1 MRAGFYAFCAMCC
14 FTADAIS
21 PKQRKVIMSEEH
33 RPKCAVLGYG
43 SWATAIVKTLTV
55 NGHHVDWLVLN
66 EDIRNSLL
74 SRGRNVKYLPWCDIE
89 RSLIAPSDD
98 INAVVRDADVVFL
111 AMPSAFF
118 LKFMESL
125 TEDLSQ
131 KIIISAVKGII
142 PGDYLTIVEHIN
154 RYYNVPMSRLSV
166 VTGPS
171 HAEEVGQ
178 CRLSYLT
185 VASEDSATAEVVK
198 GLLNNDYFRCSLSH
212 DVLGVEGA
220 AIMKNVY
227 ALAVGMAVG
236 LNYGDN
242 FLAVLIAGCAA
253 EMSRF
258 LDEAIPIEERDI
270 NAAAYMG
277 DLLVTCYSPLSRN
290 RRLGTLLGKGCSVK
304 SALNEMTM
312 VAEGYYAAECIRR
325 SSMRRNI
332 DMPIADMVW
341 EVLYNR
347 ASARDAMLSLTK
359 ILR

>member
-1 MRAGFYAFCAMCC
+1 MDTNNKPR
-14 FTADAIS
+14 
-21 PKQRKVIMSEEH
+21 
-33 RPKCAVLGYG
+33 CAVLGYG

-55 NGHHVDWLVLN
+55 NHHHVDWLVLN
-66 EDIRNSLL
+66 EEIRESLKVR
-74 SRGRNVKYLPWCDIE
+74 SRNPKYLPWCYIDQEFIT
-89 RSLIAPSDD
+89 PSDD
-98 INAVVRDADVVFL
+98 INAVVRDADIVIL

-118 LKFMESL
+118 KKFLEPLTESL
-125 TEDLSQ
+125 AE
-131 KIIISAVKGII
+131 KIVVSAVKGII
-142 PGDYLTIVEHIN
+142 PGDYLTIVEHMN
-154 RYYNVPMSRLSV
+154 RYYDVPMENLAV

-178 CRLSYLT
+178 CQLSYLT
-185 VASEDSATAEVVK
+185 VASESAETAEQVRKV
-198 GLLNNDYFRCSLSH
+198 LANDFFRCSVSN
-212 DVLGVEGA
+212 DVLGVEAA
-220 AIMKNVY
+220 AIMKNIY

-236 LNYGDN
+236 LRYGDN
-242 FLAVLIAGCAA
+242 FLAVLIAGCSA
-253 EMSRF
+253 EMKRF
-258 LDEAIPIEERDI
+258 IDEAVPLANRDI

-332 DMPIADMVW
+332 EMPIADKVW
-341 EVLYNR
+341 EVLYEG
-347 ASARDAMLSLTK
+347 ASARDAMQALTQ

>member
-1 MRAGFYAFCAMCC
+1 M
-14 FTADAIS
+14 TT
-21 PKQRKVIMSEEH
+21 EH

-43 SWATAIVKTLTV
+43 SWATAIVKTLTT
-55 NGHHVDWLVLN
+55 NRHHVDWLVLN
-66 EDIRNSLL
+66 EDIRLSLEN
-74 SRGRNVKYLPWCDIE
+74 RGRNSKYLPWCDID
-89 RSLIAPSDD
+89 RSLITPSAD

-118 LKFMESL
+118 KKFMEPL
-125 TEDLSQ
+125 TESLSD
-131 KIIISAVKGII
+131 KIVVSAVKGII
-142 PGDYLTIVEHIN
+142 PGDYLTIVEHVN
-154 RYYNVPMSRLSV
+154 RYYDVPMGNMCV

-185 VASEDSATAEVVK
+185 VAAENSNTAEVVK
-198 GLLNNDYFRCSLSH
+198 ALLSNDYFRCTPSH

-227 ALAVGMAVG
+227 AIAVGIAVG
-236 LNYGDN
+236 LRYGDN
-242 FLAVLIAGCAA
+242 FLAVLISGCAS

-258 LDEAIPIEERDI
+258 LDEAVPTHSRDL
-270 NAAAYMG
+270 NTAAYMG

-290 RRLGTLLGKGCSVK
+290 RRLGTLLGKGCTIK

-341 EVLYNR
+341 EVLYNK

>member
-1 MRAGFYAFCAMCC
+1 MKINNTPR
-14 FTADAIS
+14 
-21 PKQRKVIMSEEH
+21 
-33 RPKCAVLGYG
+33 CAVLGYG

-55 NGHHVDWLVLN
+55 NHHHVDWLVLN
-66 EDIRNSLL
+66 EEIRESLQMR
-74 SRGRNVKYLPWCDIE
+74 SRNPKYLPWCYIDQEFIT
-89 RSLIAPSDD
+89 PSDD
-98 INAVVRDADVVFL
+98 INAVVRDAEIVIL

-118 LKFMESL
+118 KKFLEPLSESL
-125 TEDLSQ
+125 AN
-131 KIIISAVKGII
+131 KIVVSAVKGII
-142 PGDYLTIVEHIN
+142 PGDYLTIVEHMN
-154 RYYNVPMSRLSV
+154 RYYDVPMENLAV

-178 CRLSYLT
+178 CQLSYLT
-185 VASEDSATAEVVK
+185 VASESLTTAERVRNV
-198 GLLNNDYFRCSLSH
+198 LANDFFRCSVSN
-212 DVLGVEGA
+212 DVLGVEAA
-220 AIMKNVY
+220 AIMKNIY

-236 LNYGDN
+236 LRYGDN
-242 FLAVLIAGCAA
+242 FLAVLIAGCSA
-253 EMSRF
+253 EMKRF
-258 LDEAIPIEERDI
+258 IDEAVPVANRDI

-332 DMPIADMVW
+332 EMPIADKVW
-341 EVLYNR
+341 EVLYEG
-347 ASARDAMLSLTK
+347 ASARDAMQALTQ

>member
-1 MRAGFYAFCAMCC
+1 MD
-14 FTADAIS
+14 TNN
-21 PKQRKVIMSEEH
+21 
-33 RPKCAVLGYG
+33 RPRCAVLGYG

-55 NGHHVDWLVLN
+55 NHHHVDWLVLN
-66 EDIRNSLL
+66 EEIRESLKMR
-74 SRGRNVKYLPWCDIE
+74 SRNPKYLPWCYIDQEFIT
-89 RSLIAPSDD
+89 PSDD
-98 INAVVRDADVVFL
+98 INAVVRDADIVIL

-118 LKFMESL
+118 KKFLEPLTESL
-125 TEDLSQ
+125 AE
-131 KIIISAVKGII
+131 KIVVSAVKGII
-142 PGDYLTIVEHIN
+142 PGDYLTIVEHMN
-154 RYYNVPMSRLSV
+154 RYYDVPMENLAV

-178 CRLSYLT
+178 CQLSYLT
-185 VASEDSATAEVVK
+185 VASESAETAEQVRNV
-198 GLLNNDYFRCSLSH
+198 LANDFFRCSVSN
-212 DVLGVEGA
+212 DVLGVEAA
-220 AIMKNVY
+220 AIMKNIY

-236 LNYGDN
+236 LRYGDN
-242 FLAVLIAGCAA
+242 FLAVLIAGCSA
-253 EMSRF
+253 EMKRF
-258 LDEAIPIEERDI
+258 IDEAVPLANRDI

-332 DMPIADMVW
+332 EMPIADKVW
-341 EVLYNR
+341 EVLYEG
-347 ASARDAMLSLTK
+347 ASARDAMQALTQ

>member
-1 MRAGFYAFCAMCC
+1 MD
-14 FTADAIS
+14 TNNS
-21 PKQRKVIMSEEH
+21 PR
-33 RPKCAVLGYG
+33 CAVLGYG

-55 NGHHVDWLVLN
+55 NHHHVDWLVLN
-66 EDIRNSLL
+66 EEIRESLKMR
-74 SRGRNVKYLPWCDIE
+74 SRNPKYLPWCYIDQEFIT
-89 RSLIAPSDD
+89 PSDD
-98 INAVVRDADVVFL
+98 INAVVRDADIVIL

-118 LKFMESL
+118 KKFLEPLTESL
-125 TEDLSQ
+125 AE
-131 KIIISAVKGII
+131 KIVVSAVKGII
-142 PGDYLTIVEHIN
+142 PGDYLTIVEHMN
-154 RYYNVPMSRLSV
+154 RYYDVPMENLAV

-178 CRLSYLT
+178 CQLSYLT
-185 VASEDSATAEVVK
+185 VASESAETAEQVREV
-198 GLLNNDYFRCSLSH
+198 LANDFFRCSVSN
-212 DVLGVEGA
+212 DVLGVEAA
-220 AIMKNVY
+220 AIMKNIY

-236 LNYGDN
+236 LRYGDN
-242 FLAVLIAGCAA
+242 FLAVLIAGCSA
-253 EMSRF
+253 EMKRF
-258 LDEAIPIEERDI
+258 IDEAVPLANRDI

-332 DMPIADMVW
+332 EMPIADKVW
-341 EVLYNR
+341 EVLYEG
-347 ASARDAMLSLTK
+347 ASARDAMQALTQ

>member
-1 MRAGFYAFCAMCC
+1 MKTDNTPR
-14 FTADAIS
+14 
-21 PKQRKVIMSEEH
+21 
-33 RPKCAVLGYG
+33 CAVLGYG

-55 NGHHVDWLVLN
+55 NHHHVDWLVLN
-66 EDIRNSLL
+66 EEIRESLQMR
-74 SRGRNVKYLPWCDIE
+74 SRNPKYLPWCYIDQEFIT
-89 RSLIAPSDD
+89 PSDD
-98 INAVVRDADVVFL
+98 INAVVRDAEIVIL

-118 LKFMESL
+118 KKFLEPLSESL
-125 TEDLSQ
+125 AN
-131 KIIISAVKGII
+131 KIVVSAVKGII
-142 PGDYLTIVEHIN
+142 PGDYLTIVEHMN
-154 RYYNVPMSRLSV
+154 RYYDVPMENLAV

-178 CRLSYLT
+178 CQLSYLT
-185 VASEDSATAEVVK
+185 VASESLTTAERVRNV
-198 GLLNNDYFRCSLSH
+198 LANDFFRCSVSN
-212 DVLGVEGA
+212 DVLGVEAA
-220 AIMKNVY
+220 AIMKNIY

-236 LNYGDN
+236 LRYGDN
-242 FLAVLIAGCAA
+242 FLAVLIAGCSA
-253 EMSRF
+253 EMKRF
-258 LDEAIPIEERDI
+258 IDEAVPVANRDI

-332 DMPIADMVW
+332 DMPIADKVW
-341 EVLYNR
+341 EVLYEG
-347 ASARDAMLSLTK
+347 ASARDAMQSLTQ

>member
-1 MRAGFYAFCAMCC
+1 
-14 FTADAIS
+14 
-21 PKQRKVIMSEEH
+21 
-33 RPKCAVLGYG
+33 
-43 SWATAIVKTLTV
+43 
-55 NGHHVDWLVLN
+55 
-66 EDIRNSLL
+66 
-74 SRGRNVKYLPWCDIE
+74 
-89 RSLIAPSDD
+89 
-98 INAVVRDADVVFL
+98 
-111 AMPSAFF
+111 
-118 LKFMESL
+118 MEQL
-125 TEDLSQ
+125 C
-131 KIIISAVKGII
+131 
-142 PGDYLTIVEHIN
+142 
-154 RYYNVPMSRLSV
+154 V

-178 CRLSYLT
+178 GRLSYLT
-185 VASEDSATAEVVK
+185 VASEGRNTAEVATA
-198 GLLNNDYFRCSLSH
+198 LLANDYFRCSMSQ

-242 FLAVLIAGCAA
+242 FLAVLISGCAA
-253 EMSRF
+253 EMNRF
-258 LDEAIPIEERDI
+258 LNEAIPIEHRDI

-325 SSMRRNI
+325 SSMRRSI

-347 ASARDAMLSLTK
+347 ASARDAMLALTK

>member
-1 MRAGFYAFCAMCC
+1 MLKFVNKFLPM
-14 FTADAIS
+14 
-21 PKQRKVIMSEEH
+21 KSEF

-43 SWATAIVKTLTV
+43 SWATAIVKTLTM
-55 NGHHVDWLVLN
+55 NHHHVDWLVLN
-66 EDIRNSLL
+66 DDIRQSLINK
-74 SRGRNVKYLPWCDIE
+74 GRNPKYLPWCDIPRE
-89 RSLIAPSDD
+89 LITPSAD
-98 INAVVRDADVVFL
+98 INEVVRDAQIVIL
-111 AMPSAFF
+111 AMPSAFMKKF
-118 LKFMESL
+118 LEPLTKSL
-125 TEDLSQ
+125 SD
-131 KIIISAVKGII
+131 KIVVSVVKGII
-142 PGDYLTIVEHIN
+142 PGDYLTIIEHMH
-154 RYYNVPMSRLSV
+154 RHYDVPMSNLCV

-185 VASEDSATAEVVK
+185 VASESQQTAEIIRE
-198 GLLNNDYFRCSLSH
+198 LLANDYFRCTISD

-227 ALAVGMAVG
+227 ALAVGIAVG
-236 LNYGDN
+236 LRHGDN
-242 FLAVLIAGCAA
+242 FLAVLIAGCAS
-253 EMSRF
+253 EMKHF
-258 LDEAIPIEERDI
+258 LDEATPIANRDI

-332 DMPIADMVW
+332 EMPIADMVW
-341 EVLYNR
+341 EVLYNN
-347 ASARDAMLSLTK
+347 ASANDAMRELTK
-359 ILR
+359 ILK

>member
-1 MRAGFYAFCAMCC
+1 MNTNNTPR
-14 FTADAIS
+14 
-21 PKQRKVIMSEEH
+21 
-33 RPKCAVLGYG
+33 CAVLGYG

-55 NGHHVDWLVLN
+55 NHHHVDWLVLN
-66 EDIRNSLL
+66 EDIRESLKMR
-74 SRGRNVKYLPWCDIE
+74 SRNPKYLPWCYIDQEFIT
-89 RSLIAPSDD
+89 PSDD
-98 INAVVRDADVVFL
+98 INAVVRNADIVIL

-118 LKFMESL
+118 KKFLEPLTESL
-125 TEDLSQ
+125 AN
-131 KIIISAVKGII
+131 KIVVSAVKGII
-142 PGDYLTIVEHIN
+142 PGDYLTIVEHMN
-154 RYYNVPMSRLSV
+154 RYYDVPMENLAV

-178 CRLSYLT
+178 CQLSYLT
-185 VASEDSATAEVVK
+185 VASESAETAESVRSV
-198 GLLNNDYFRCSLSH
+198 LANDFFRCSVSN
-212 DVLGVEGA
+212 DVLGVEAA
-220 AIMKNVY
+220 AIMKNIY

-236 LNYGDN
+236 LRYGDN
-242 FLAVLIAGCAA
+242 FLAVLIAGCSA
-253 EMSRF
+253 EMKRF
-258 LDEAIPIEERDI
+258 IDEAVPLENRDI

-332 DMPIADMVW
+332 DMPIADKVW
-341 EVLYNR
+341 EVLYEG
-347 ASARDAMLSLTK
+347 ASARDAMQALTQ

>member
-1 MRAGFYAFCAMCC
+1 M
-14 FTADAIS
+14 TTE
-21 PKQRKVIMSEEH
+21 K

-43 SWATAIVKTLTV
+43 SWATAIVKTLTT
-55 NGHHVDWLVLN
+55 NNHHVDWLVLN
-66 EDIRNSLL
+66 EEIRSSLER
-74 SRGRNVKYLPWCDIE
+74 RGRNSKYLPWCDIE
-89 RSLIAPSDD
+89 RSLITPSDD
-98 INAVVRDADVVFL
+98 INAVVCDADVVFL

-118 LKFMESL
+118 KKFMEPL
-125 TEDLSQ
+125 TESLAD
-131 KIIISAVKGII
+131 KIVVSAVKGII
-142 PGDYLTIVEHIN
+142 PGDYLTIVEHVN
-154 RYYNVPMSRLSV
+154 RYYNVPMQNMCV

-185 VASEDSATAEVVK
+185 VASESTQTAEVVES
-198 GLLNNDYFRCSLSH
+198 LLANDYFRCSTSH

-227 ALAVGMAVG
+227 ALAVGIAVG
-236 LNYGDN
+236 LRYGDN
-242 FLAVLIAGCAA
+242 FQAVLIAGCAA
-253 EMSRF
+253 EMNRF
-258 LDEAIPIEERDI
+258 LNEAVPIESRDI

-341 EVLYNR
+341 EVLYNN
-347 ASARDAMLSLTK
+347 ASARDAMLALTK
-359 ILR
+359 ILK

>member
-1 MRAGFYAFCAMCC
+1 MDG
-14 FTADAIS
+14 
-21 PKQRKVIMSEEH
+21 QQL
-33 RPKCAVLGYG
+33 KCAVVGYG
-43 SWATAIVKTLTV
+43 SWATAIVKTLTI
-55 NGHHVDWLVLN
+55 NHHHVNWLVLN
-66 EDIRNSLL
+66 EEIHQSLNER
-74 SRGRNVKYLPWCDIE
+74 SHNIKYLPWCYLDREFIT
-89 RSLIAPSDD
+89 PSND
-98 INAVVRDADVVFL
+98 INEVVRDAEIVVL
-111 AMPSAFF
+111 AMPSAFLTKF
-118 LKFMESL
+118 LEPLTVSL
-125 TEDLSQ
+125 KD
-131 KIIISAVKGII
+131 KIVVSVVKGII
-142 PGDYLTIVEHIN
+142 PGDYLTIVEHMH
-154 RYYNVPMSRLSV
+154 RYYDIPMENLCV

-185 VASEDSATAEVVK
+185 VASQSDATAERVREV
-198 GLLNNDYFRCSLSH
+198 LANDYFRCSISH

-236 LNYGDN
+236 LRYGDN
-242 FLAVLIAGCAA
+242 FLAVLIANCAA
-253 EMSRF
+253 EMERF
-258 LDEAIPIEERDI
+258 LDEAVPTEGRDI
-270 NAAAYMG
+270 NGAAYMG

-341 EVLYNR
+341 EVLYNK
-347 ASARDAMLSLTK
+347 ASARDSMNALIK
-359 ILR
+359 ILK

>member
-1 MRAGFYAFCAMCC
+1 M
-14 FTADAIS
+14 TT
-21 PKQRKVIMSEEH
+21 EH
-33 RPKCAVLGYG
+33 RPKCSVLGYG
-43 SWATAIVKTLTV
+43 SWATAIVKTLTT
-55 NGHHVDWLVLN
+55 NHHHVDWLVLN
-66 EDIRNSLL
+66 EDIRLSLE
-74 SRGRNVKYLPWCDIE
+74 SRGRNSKYLPWCDID
-89 RSLIAPSDD
+89 RSLITPSAD

-118 LKFMESL
+118 KKFMEPL
-125 TEDLSQ
+125 TESLSD
-131 KIIISAVKGII
+131 KIVVSAVKGII
-142 PGDYLTIVEHIN
+142 PGDYLTIVEHVN
-154 RYYNVPMSRLSV
+154 RHYNVPMSNMCV

-171 HAEEVGQ
+171 HAEEVAQ

-185 VASEDSATAEVVK
+185 VAAEDNNTAEVVER
-198 GLLNNDYFRCSLSH
+198 LLSNDYFRCTPSH

-227 ALAVGMAVG
+227 AIAVGIAVG
-236 LNYGDN
+236 LRYGDN
-242 FLAVLIAGCAA
+242 FLAVLISGCAS

-258 LDEAIPIEERDI
+258 LDEAVPTHSRDL
-270 NAAAYMG
+270 NTAAYMG

-290 RRLGTLLGKGCSVK
+290 RRLGTLLGKGCTIK

-341 EVLYNR
+341 EVLYNK
-347 ASARDAMLSLTK
+347 ASARDAMLSLTN

>member
-1 MRAGFYAFCAMCC
+1 MNTNNTPR
-14 FTADAIS
+14 
-21 PKQRKVIMSEEH
+21 
-33 RPKCAVLGYG
+33 CAVLGYG

-55 NGHHVDWLVLN
+55 NHHHVDWLVLN
-66 EDIRNSLL
+66 DEIRESLQMR
-74 SRGRNVKYLPWCDIE
+74 SRNPKYLPWCYIDQEFIT
-89 RSLIAPSDD
+89 PSND
-98 INAVVRDADVVFL
+98 INAVVRNADIVIL

-118 LKFMESL
+118 KKFLEPLTESL
-125 TEDLSQ
+125 AN
-131 KIIISAVKGII
+131 KIVVSAVKGII
-142 PGDYLTIVEHIN
+142 PGDYLTIVEHMN
-154 RYYNVPMSRLSV
+154 RYYDVPMENLAV

-178 CRLSYLT
+178 CQLSYLT
-185 VASEDSATAEVVK
+185 VASESTNTAESVRNV
-198 GLLNNDYFRCSLSH
+198 LANDFFRCSVSN
-212 DVLGVEGA
+212 DVLGVEAA
-220 AIMKNVY
+220 AIMKNIY

-236 LNYGDN
+236 LRYGDN
-242 FLAVLIAGCAA
+242 FLAVLIAGCSA
-253 EMSRF
+253 EMKRF
-258 LDEAIPIEERDI
+258 IDEAVPLENRDI

-332 DMPIADMVW
+332 DMPIADKVW
-341 EVLYNR
+341 EVLYEG
-347 ASARDAMLSLTK
+347 ASARDAMQALTQ

>member
-1 MRAGFYAFCAMCC
+1 M
-14 FTADAIS
+14 TTE
-21 PKQRKVIMSEEH
+21 K

-43 SWATAIVKTLTV
+43 SWATAIVKTLTT
-55 NGHHVDWLVLN
+55 NNQHVDWLVLN
-66 EDIRNSLL
+66 EEIRSSLER
-74 SRGRNVKYLPWCDIE
+74 RGRNSKYLPWCDIE
-89 RSLIAPSDD
+89 RSLITPSDD

-118 LKFMESL
+118 KKFMEPL
-125 TEDLSQ
+125 TESLAD
-131 KIIISAVKGII
+131 KIVVSAVKGII
-142 PGDYLTIVEHIN
+142 PGDYLTIVEHVN
-154 RYYNVPMSRLSV
+154 RYYNVPMQNMCV

-185 VASEDSATAEVVK
+185 VASESTQTAEVVES
-198 GLLNNDYFRCSLSH
+198 LLANDYFRCSTSH

-227 ALAVGMAVG
+227 ALAVGIAVG
-236 LNYGDN
+236 LRYGDN
-242 FLAVLIAGCAA
+242 FQAVLIAGCAA
-253 EMSRF
+253 EMNRF
-258 LDEAIPIEERDI
+258 LNEAVPIESRDI

-341 EVLYNR
+341 EVLYNN
-347 ASARDAMLSLTK
+347 ASARDAMLALTK
-359 ILR
+359 ILK

>member
-1 MRAGFYAFCAMCC
+1 MDINNTPR
-14 FTADAIS
+14 
-21 PKQRKVIMSEEH
+21 
-33 RPKCAVLGYG
+33 CAVLGYG

-55 NGHHVDWLVLN
+55 NHHHVDWLVLN
-66 EDIRNSLL
+66 DEIRESLQMR
-74 SRGRNVKYLPWCDIE
+74 SRNPKYLPWCYIDQEFIT
-89 RSLIAPSDD
+89 PSND
-98 INAVVRDADVVFL
+98 INAVVRNADIVIL

-118 LKFMESL
+118 KKFLEPLTESL
-125 TEDLSQ
+125 AN
-131 KIIISAVKGII
+131 KIVVSAVKGII
-142 PGDYLTIVEHIN
+142 PGDYLTIVEHMN
-154 RYYNVPMSRLSV
+154 RYYDVPMENLAV

-178 CRLSYLT
+178 CQLSYLT
-185 VASEDSATAEVVK
+185 VASESTTTAESVRNV
-198 GLLNNDYFRCSLSH
+198 LANDFFRCSVSN
-212 DVLGVEGA
+212 DVLGVEAA
-220 AIMKNVY
+220 AIMKNIY

-236 LNYGDN
+236 LRYGDN
-242 FLAVLIAGCAA
+242 FLAVLIAGCSA
-253 EMSRF
+253 EMKRF
-258 LDEAIPIEERDI
+258 IDEAVPLENRDI

-332 DMPIADMVW
+332 DMPIADKVW
-341 EVLYNR
+341 EVLYEG
-347 ASARDAMLSLTK
+347 ASARDAMQALTQ

>member
-1 MRAGFYAFCAMCC
+1 MKTNNTPR
-14 FTADAIS
+14 
-21 PKQRKVIMSEEH
+21 
-33 RPKCAVLGYG
+33 CAVLGYG

-55 NGHHVDWLVLN
+55 NHHHVDWLVLN
-66 EDIRNSLL
+66 EEIRESLQMR
-74 SRGRNVKYLPWCDIE
+74 SRNPKYLPWCYIDQEFIT
-89 RSLIAPSDD
+89 PSDD
-98 INAVVRDADVVFL
+98 INAVVRDAEIVIL

-118 LKFMESL
+118 KKFLEPLSESL
-125 TEDLSQ
+125 AN
-131 KIIISAVKGII
+131 KIVVSAVKGII
-142 PGDYLTIVEHIN
+142 PGDYLTIVEHMN
-154 RYYNVPMSRLSV
+154 RYYDVPMENLAV

-178 CRLSYLT
+178 CQLSYLT
-185 VASEDSATAEVVK
+185 VASESLTTAERVRNV
-198 GLLNNDYFRCSLSH
+198 LANDFFRCSVSN
-212 DVLGVEGA
+212 DVLGVEAA
-220 AIMKNVY
+220 AIMKNIY

-236 LNYGDN
+236 LRYGDN
-242 FLAVLIAGCAA
+242 FLAVLIAGCSA
-253 EMSRF
+253 EMKRF
-258 LDEAIPIEERDI
+258 IDEAVPVANRDI

-332 DMPIADMVW
+332 EMPIADKVW
-341 EVLYNR
+341 EVLYEG
-347 ASARDAMLSLTK
+347 ASARDAMQALTQ